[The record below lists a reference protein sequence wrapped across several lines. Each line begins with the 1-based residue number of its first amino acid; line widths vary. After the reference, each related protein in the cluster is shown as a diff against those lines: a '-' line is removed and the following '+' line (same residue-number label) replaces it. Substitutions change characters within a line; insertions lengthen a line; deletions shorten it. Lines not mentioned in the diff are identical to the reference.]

1 MAAENADEFL
11 TMKYFMIGGD
21 KREYGPFEAEQIRQ
35 FLRENRA
42 NGETLLRLEGETDWK
57 PLRAFT
63 ELQVEGGPPPIPNW
77 ATTQSTRLEAR
88 DTTISV
94 GHSFARAWHL
104 VSDHFGAVFG
114 ATFLVWLA
122 FTASMYAPCF
132 GMLAMLF
139 YGPLFGGLYMFF
151 LKLIREGDAA
161 PGDVFALSANS
172 AMPLMI
178 TGLFSLI
185 LVQLGTIACILPGIY
200 LFIAWLFCLPLVA
213 DRGLTF
219 WDALETSRRAA
230 TRHWFKIFALF
241 ILAFLPFMGFHLYLR
256 ARETIDMMPHFEKLI
271 AMFPQIFSGAP
282 PNHAEMQRISRD
294 VAEVQAGYGGWRL
307 FRQFLLLISLPYGI
321 ASLAYVYED
330 LFGPKK

>member
-42 NGETLLRLEGETDWK
+42 NGETLLRLEGEADWK

-63 ELQVEGGPPPIPNW
+63 ELQSEGGPPPIPGW
-77 ATTQSTRLEAR
+77 AAEQSTHVEAR
-88 DTTISV
+88 DVTVRV
-94 GHSFARAWHL
+94 GHSFACAWHL
-104 VSDHFGAVFG
+104 VSEHFGTVFG
-114 ATFLVWLA
+114 ATFLVWMA
-122 FTASMYAPCF
+122 FTASMYAPCL

-139 YGPLFGGLYMFF
+139 YGPLFGGLFMFF
-151 LKLIREGDAA
+151 LKLIREGEAA

-185 LVQLGTIACILPGIY
+185 LVQLGTIACLLPGIY
-200 LFIAWLFCLPLVA
+200 LFIAYLFCLPLVA
-213 DRGLTF
+213 DRGLGF
-219 WDALETSRRAA
+219 WDAMEASRRAA

-241 ILAFLPFMGFHLYLR
+241 ILAFLPFVGFHIYLR
-256 ARETIDMMPHFEKLI
+256 ARETIDMMPHFEKLM
-271 AMFPQIFSGAP
+271 AMVQQIFTGGTPSQ
-282 PNHAEMQRISRD
+282 AEMQKISHA
-294 VAEVQAGYGGWRL
+294 VAEVEAGYGGWRL

-321 ASLAYVYED
+321 GSLAYVYED

>member
-42 NGETLLRLEGETDWK
+42 NAETLLRLEGETDWK

-63 ELQVEGGPPPIPNW
+63 ELHAEGGPPPIPGW
-77 ATTQSTRLEAR
+77 ATAPSPTIEAR
-88 DTTISV
+88 QVRISV

-104 VSDHFGAVFG
+104 VSEHFGTVFG
-114 ATFLVWLA
+114 ATFMVWLA
-122 FTASMYAPCF
+122 FTAAMYAPCF

-161 PGDVFALSANS
+161 PSDVFALTAPSAL
-172 AMPLMI
+172 PLMT
-178 TGLFSLI
+178 TGLLSLI
-185 LVQLGTIACILPGIY
+185 LIQIGTLACLLPGIY
-200 LFIAWLFCLPLVA
+200 LLIAWLFSLPLVA
-213 DRGLTF
+213 DRGLSF

-230 TRHWFKIFALF
+230 TRHWFKLFALF

-256 ARETIDMMPHFEKLI
+256 ARESIDMMPSIEKLI
-271 AMFPQIFSGAP
+271 AMFQTILNGAT
-282 PNHAEMQRISRD
+282 PNQAEIQKIGHEME
-294 VAEVQAGYGGWRL
+294 EVQRTYGGWRL

-321 ASLAYVYED
+321 GSLAYVNED